1 MNPPLALKIKKKLS
15 ANGNIRIDNYYW
27 LNERDNPKV
36 INYIKAENEYT
47 EQIMAD
53 YAEFKEKIYSEIIGR
68 IKQNDESV
76 PYKENG
82 YYYYTRFEEGKEYPI
97 YCRKKG
103 DLASVEEVLL
113 NVNKLAKGYAYFH
126 ISGIFISPDNNVMA
140 YGVDTFGRRL
150 YTVYFKNIQTSKI
163 FDITIPNTSGHLAWA
178 NDNKTIF
185 YCMKDAQTLR
195 TGKIFSHKLGSTL
208 KNDALIY
215 EEKDETFNTTIFK
228 TKSHQYIMIAAY
240 SKTSDEFHYLLSS
253 RPEGKF
259 KIIQPRKNNLEYSV
273 NHFKDKFYII
283 TNYKA
288 KNFRLMET
296 SIRNPG
302 IKNWKELIPHR
313 KDVLLENIEIF
324 SKYFVLTER
333 KNGLI
338 HLRIVNWRTKKGN
351 YINFGEEAYLAS
363 VGINPEFDS
372 NWLRFNYSSLTTP
385 GSVFDYNMATG
396 KRILK
401 KQTEILGNFN
411 SHNYVVKRL
420 YAKARDGKKIPISI
434 VYKKGIKPDTNNPL
448 LLYGYG
454 AYGLSADP
462 SFSSVRL
469 SLLDRGFIYAIAHIR
484 GGQEMGRNWY
494 EDGKMLHK
502 LNTFYDFIDC
512 AEYLIK
518 KKYTNPDKLFALG
531 GSSGG
536 LLIGSVIN
544 MRPDLFKGVIAAVPF
559 VDVVTTML
567 DESIPLTT
575 SEYDEW
581 GNPNDPLYYNYIL
594 SYSPYDNVKPLNYPA
609 ILILTGLNDSQ
620 VQYWEP
626 VKWVAKLRTLN
637 KSKNLL
643 LLNTNM
649 QAGHTGASGR
659 FEIFKETALQYA
671 FMFKILDIKK

>member
-1 MNPPLALKIKKKLS
+1 MNPPLAIKIKKKLS
-15 ANGNIRIDNYYW
+15 SNGNIRIDNYYW
-27 LNERDNPKV
+27 INERDNPRV

-53 YAEFKEKIYSEIIGR
+53 YSEFKERIYNEIIGR

-103 DLASVEEVLL
+103 NLNSVEEVLL
-113 NVNKLAKGYAYFH
+113 NVNKLAKGHAYFH
-126 ISGIFISPDNNVMA
+126 VSGIFISPDNNVMA
-140 YGVDTFGRRL
+140 YGVDTFSRRL
-150 YTVYFKNIQTSKI
+150 YTIYFKNIETGKI
-163 FDITIPNTSGHLAWA
+163 FDIKIPNTSGHLAWA
-178 NDNKTIF
+178 NDNTTIF
-185 YCMKDAQTLR
+185 YCVKDAQTLR
-195 TGKIFSHKLGSTL
+195 TGKIYRHKLGSTL
-208 KNDALIY
+208 KNDVLIY

-228 TKSHQYIMIAAY
+228 TKSRQYIMIASY

-253 RPEGKF
+253 RPQGKF
-259 KIIQPRKNNLEYSV
+259 KVIQPRKKSLEYSV
-273 NHFKDKFYII
+273 NHFRNKFYII

-313 KDVLLENIEIF
+313 DDVLLENIEIF

-333 KNGLI
+333 KDGLI
-338 HLRIVNWRTKKGN
+338 QLRIVNWRTKKEN

-385 GSVFDYNMATG
+385 SSVFDYNMATG
-396 KRILK
+396 KKILK

-411 SHNYVVKRL
+411 SHNYVAKRL
-420 YAKARDGKKIPISI
+420 YARARDGKKVPISI
-434 VYKKGIKPDTNNPL
+434 VYKKGIKPDTKNPL

-454 AYGLSADP
+454 AYGLSTDP

-484 GGQEMGRNWY
+484 GGQEMGRDWY

-518 KKYTNPDKLFALG
+518 KKYTNSNKLFALG
-531 GSSGG
+531 GSAGG

-544 MRPDLFKGVIAAVPF
+544 MRPDLFKGVIAVVPF

-581 GNPNDPLYYNYIL
+581 GNPNDPIYYNYIL

-609 ILILTGLNDSQ
+609 ILVLTGLNDSQ

-659 FEIFKETALQYA
+659 FEIFKDTALQYA
-671 FMFKILDIKK
+671 FMFKILNIKK